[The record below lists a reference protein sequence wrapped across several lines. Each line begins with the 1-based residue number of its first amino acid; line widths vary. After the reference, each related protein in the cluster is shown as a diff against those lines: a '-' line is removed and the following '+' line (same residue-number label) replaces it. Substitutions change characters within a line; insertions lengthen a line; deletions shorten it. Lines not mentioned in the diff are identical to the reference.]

1 MMVLL
6 GVMSAM
12 LLVAGVVGAVAWWSG
27 SPAAATARPQS
38 SPGLWTRSV
47 DKVRRASPRSAAF
60 VVGGLVAGGVVAAW
74 TGWPLML
81 MVVPVA
87 VVGVPRLLAAPRQA
101 DIELLQALDR
111 WVRSMTA
118 SLATGKSVTDVL
130 RLSARTPPPLIA
142 EPLVLLVHRLD
153 DQWTPAQALMAM
165 ADELAAPDAD
175 AVLASLMLAA
185 QRGGTGATT
194 TLAALADTIQSRLSA
209 LREIEAERAKPRVVV
224 RQITVITLVVL
235 GAAMLLAREFFVPF
249 GTPVGQIILATLVVA
264 YAGSLVALRRMT
276 LPRRRARILRGL
288 S

>member
-12 LLVAGVVGAVAWWSG
+12 LLVTGVVGVVAWWPG
-27 SPAAATARPQS
+27 SSTAAARPQS
-38 SPGLWTRSV
+38 SSGLWTLPV
-47 DKVRRASPRSAAF
+47 DKLRRTSPRGVAF
-60 VVGGLVAGGVVAAW
+60 VAGGLIAGAAVAAW

-81 MVVPVA
+81 LVVPVA
-87 VVGVPRLLAAPRQA
+87 AVGVPRLLAAPRQT

-142 EPLVLLVHRLD
+142 EHLVLLVRRLD